1 MNLEKYLVIKEEVK
15 QALLEGKPVVALE
28 STIIS
33 HGFNYPENLDCAK
46 TCERI
51 IREEGAIP
59 ATVGIRDGKI
69 LIGMS
74 EEDIL
79 YFAQNRSIPK
89 CSRRDVAPIL
99 ALGLSG
105 ATTVATTMMFAHMA
119 NIKVFA
125 TGGIGG
131 VHMHGEDTM
140 DVSADLVEIANTNV
154 NVVCAGAKSILDLPR
169 TKEYLETLGVSIVG
183 YQTDAFPDFYTRD
196 SGLKVDYRVDSTED
210 IAKIIRTKEELG
222 FKAGLIIA
230 NPIPKENEMDPEYIH
245 TKINEALE
253 RSIEQR
259 VKGKDVT
266 PFLLAALHHD
276 TEGKSVI
283 ANKALVFNNSKL
295 AARVAKSLSNIK

>member
-1 MNLEKYLVIKEEVK
+1 MNLEKYLVIKDEVK

-46 TCERI
+46 TCESI

-59 ATVGIRDGKI
+59 ATIGIRDGKI

-79 YFAQNRSIPK
+79 FFAQNRSIPK

-119 NIKVFA
+119 KIKVFA

-169 TKEYLETLGVSIVG
+169 TKEY
-183 YQTDAFPDFYTRD
+183 
-196 SGLKVDYRVDSTED
+196 
-210 IAKIIRTKEELG
+210 
-222 FKAGLIIA
+222 
-230 NPIPKENEMDPEYIH
+230 
-245 TKINEALE
+245 
-253 RSIEQR
+253 
-259 VKGKDVT
+259 
-266 PFLLAALHHD
+266 
-276 TEGKSVI
+276 
-283 ANKALVFNNSKL
+283 
-295 AARVAKSLSNIK
+295 

>member
-1 MNLEKYLVIKEEVK
+1 MNLEKFLVINDEVK

-46 TCERI
+46 TCEKI

-79 YFAQNRSIPK
+79 FFAQNRSIPK

-105 ATTVATTMMFAHMA
+105 ATTVATTMLFAHMA
-119 NIKVFA
+119 KIKVFA

-131 VHMHGEDTM
+131 VHIHGEDTM

-196 SGLKVDYRVDSTED
+196 SGLKVDYRVDTTQD
-210 IAKIIRTKEELG
+210 IAKIIQTKEELG

-230 NPIPKENEMDPEYIH
+230 NPIPSEYEMEPKYIRS
-245 TKINEALE
+245 KINEALD
-253 RSIEQR
+253 RSIKEG

-276 TEGKSVI
+276 TEGKSVV
-283 ANKALVFNNSKL
+283 ANKALVFNNSRL
-295 AARVAKSLSNIK
+295 AAKIAKSLSEIH

>member
-15 QALLEGKPVVALE
+15 LALLEGRPVVALE

-33 HGFNYPENLDCAK
+33 HGFNYPENLDTAR
-46 TCERI
+46 TCEKI

-59 ATVGIRDGKI
+59 ATIGIRDGKI

-74 EEDIL
+74 DEDIL
-79 YFAQNRSIPK
+79 FFAQNRTIPK
-89 CSRRDVAPIL
+89 CSRRDVAPVL

-105 ATTVATTMMFAHMA
+105 ATTVATTMLFAHMA
-119 NIKVFA
+119 KIKVFA

-154 NVVCAGAKSILDLPR
+154 SVVCAGAKSILDLPR

-183 YQTDAFPDFYTRD
+183 FQTNAFPDFYTRD
-196 SGLKVDYRVDSTED
+196 SGLSVDYRVETTNE
-210 IAKIIRTKEELG
+210 IAKIIQTKEELG

-230 NPIPKENEMDPEYIH
+230 NPIPKEFEMEPEYIKA
-245 TKINEALE
+245 KINEALD
-253 RSIEQR
+253 RSIKQGI
-259 VKGKDVT
+259 KGKEVT

-276 TEGKSVI
+276 TEGKSVV
-283 ANKALVFNNSKL
+283 ANKALVFNNSRL
-295 AARVAKSLSNIK
+295 AAKIAKSLSEL

>member
-1 MNLEKYLVIKEEVK
+1 MNLEKYLVVKEEVK
-15 QALLEGKPVVALE
+15 RAILEGKPVVALE

-33 HGFNYPENLDCAK
+33 HGFSYPENLDCAQ

-59 ATVGIRDGKI
+59 ATIGIRDGKI
-69 LIGMS
+69 LIGIS
-74 EEDIL
+74 DEDIL
-79 YFAQNRSIPK
+79 YFAQHRDIPK

-105 ATTVATTMMFAHMA
+105 ATTVATTMLFANMA
-119 NIKVFA
+119 KIKVFA

-131 VHMHGEDTM
+131 VHIHGEDTM

-154 NVVCAGAKSILDLPR
+154 NVVCAGAKSILDLAR

-196 SGLKVDYRVDSTED
+196 SGLKVDYRVETTEEV
-210 IAKIIRTKEELG
+210 ARIIQTKEELG

-230 NPIPKENEMDPEYIH
+230 NPIPVEYEMEPEYIRM
-245 TKINEALE
+245 KIKEALDE
-253 RSIEQR
+253 SIKQGI
-259 VKGKDVT
+259 KGKDVT
-266 PFLLAALHHD
+266 PFLLASLHHD
-276 TEGKSVI
+276 TEGKSVV
-283 ANKALVFNNSKL
+283 ANKALVFNNSRL
-295 AARVAKSLSNIK
+295 AAKIAKSFSEL